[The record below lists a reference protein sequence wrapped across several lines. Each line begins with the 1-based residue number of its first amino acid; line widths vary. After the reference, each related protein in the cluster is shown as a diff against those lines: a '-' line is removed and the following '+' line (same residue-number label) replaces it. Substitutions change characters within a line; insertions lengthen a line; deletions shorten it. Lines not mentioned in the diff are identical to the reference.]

1 MDLFLEQLFNGLAI
15 GAIYALITLGLA
27 LIYGIFGVLHVAH
40 AGVYT
45 IGAYI
50 GYGVYAATGNLA
62 LAFAVSALLCALTG
76 VAIERFIYVPL
87 MKYPPYVP
95 LISSIALFMATEEFC
110 RLVAG
115 PYVLS
120 FSTNLPFPAFSFS
133 GIRFSS
139 NLTGVY
145 VIAGA
150 IFFFL
155 WVLTTKTETG
165 LALRAT
171 SMDAPIASSCG
182 INGVLAVDT
191 AFALGSAIAAVAGIL
206 VGIYYNEVH
215 PDMGAMPAYKSL
227 ALIVVGGLGSVEGA
241 VAASLLLGVAET
253 LLIGFAAIPLPR
265 DALAFI
271 AMIFVLMWR
280 PTGLF
285 GARS

>member
-155 WVLTTKTETG
+155 WILTTKTETG

-171 SMDAPIASSCG
+171 SMDAPIASSLG
-182 INGVLAVDT
+182 INGALAVDT

-215 PDMGAMPAYKSL
+215 PDMGAMPAYTSL